1 MKFELNNPTK
11 TALLVIDMENDFVK
25 EALKKSLP
33 SVIIR
38 LSSTA

>member
-25 EALKKSLP
+25 PGAP
-33 SVIIR
+33 MCVPM
-38 LSSTA
+38 A